1 MNRSRQRPR
10 RSRRFVAVFATLV
23 VFGALITITQV
34 SVANSRD
41 DRGACPTPTGPSPG
55 GQPTASP
62 SGDAAPAAAHD
73 HSDATLP
80 PAEADAQAEAA
91 SKEAAAAR
99 LAADAAR
106 SRDGSRR
113 NCQPTASPTTGTGT
127 GAATPAPTSSAP
139 PPPLEI
145 LGNSCE
151 NSQMEPHDGFQL
163 GNKCVSTAFGEVGEA
178 ADNPTLLISR
188 SPLRVRVNQAFTM
201 QVSTRNLVRNR
212 FLAAKNGGYYRESA
226 YLNEDGLVQGHFHT
240 ACRMLT
246 GRQAPDPEP
255 VPVFFLATEDGGGG
269 AEPDV
274 VTVSIPGLASTGIAQ
289 CAAWAGDGSHR
300 VPMMQRANQIPA
312 FDAVRIIVTR

>member
-212 FLAAKNGGYYRESA
+212 FLAAKNGGYYKESA
-226 YLNEDGLVQGHFHT
+226 YLTEDGLVQGHFHT

-274 VTVSIPGLASTGIAQ
+274 VTVSVPGLASTGIAQ

>member
-274 VTVSIPGLASTGIAQ
+274 VTVSVPGLASTGIAQ